1 MRVALKRQIFS
12 KGGQIFGRD
21 VKTVAGTEG
30 FRVRLTDGSI
40 HNPRELLVISG
51 VDLAPAVERP
61 VPEETRKAKKKQER
75 ILKDIG
81 GPAPDLGP
89 RVTKPKAAP
98 LPAAPKREVKR
109 APRTESGDYLI
120 ESIVGHKGTGDAF
133 RLKVKWQGLK
143 TPSLEPIE
151 SFITDGYVNSVVYTY
166 LRENRLVKA
175 SGI

>member
-30 FRVRLTDGSI
+30 FRVRLTDGSV
-40 HNPRELLVISG
+40 HNPRELLLIAG
-51 VDLAPAVERP
+51 VDLAPVVERP

-81 GPAPDLGP
+81 GPAFDLGP
-89 RVTKPKAAP
+89 RATKPKATP

-109 APRTESGDYLI
+109 APRSNKGEYLI
-120 ESIVGHKGTGDAF
+120 EDILDHKGSGDAF
-133 RLKVKWQGLK
+133 RLKVKWEGLK
-143 TPSLEPIE
+143 TPSWEPIE
-151 SFITDGYVNSVVYTY
+151 SFIHDGYVNSLVYTY